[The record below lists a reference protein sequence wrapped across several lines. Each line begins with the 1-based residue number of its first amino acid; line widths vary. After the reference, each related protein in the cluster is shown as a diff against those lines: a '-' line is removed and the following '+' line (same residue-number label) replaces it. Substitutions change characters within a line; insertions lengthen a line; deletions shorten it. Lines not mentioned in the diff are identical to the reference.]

1 MNTTGWFRGV
11 SVALLLGGVLG
22 GCRPAAGPSEGLPR
36 VTVAHPEVRQLVD
49 EDDYNGWLQA
59 SQTVGVV
66 ARVRGHIQK
75 ICFKDGDMVK
85 KGDLLIQLDPRPFQT
100 TRDELLAQAKAL
112 DAKWDAAQ
120 KNVVR
125 TTELIKAKAIAQSD
139 YEQVVADAAA
149 YKAECDAKLEEA
161 ARAKLDLE
169 YAAITAPIGG
179 RIGRAMLTE
188 GNLVNAAGSEQVL
201 TSIVNSDPI
210 YVYFNVDERALQ
222 RYQQS
227 DLNQRDRKKASS
239 LRELELPFS
248 FGLDTEKDF
257 PHHGL
262 LDYVGNTVDQA
273 TGTIEVRGT
282 APNPSG
288 QLVSGSRVHV
298 RVPVSE
304 RYKALL
310 VPDTCVLTD
319 QDRRYVLVLG
329 KDNIILRRDI
339 TPGRLL
345 DDGMRIVLE
354 PPPGNQP
361 LTANDWVVTL
371 GLLRARVNDTVEPL
385 DANGNVVTPT
395 PNR

>member
-66 ARVRGHIQK
+66 ACVRGHIQK

-100 TRDELLAQAKAL
+100 SCDELLAQAKAL

-125 TTELIKAKAIAQSD
+125 TTELIKAKAISQSD

-304 RYKALL
+304 RVQGPAGARHLR
-310 VPDTCVLTD
+310 V
-319 QDRRYVLVLG
+319 DRPG
-329 KDNIILRRDI
+329 SPLRA
-339 TPGRLL
+339 GV
-345 DDGMRIVLE
+345 GQGQHH
-354 PPPGNQP
+354 PPPGHHAGP
-361 LTANDWVVTL
+361 PAGRRHED
-371 GLLRARVNDTVEPL
+371 RARAAAGEPAAHGQRL
-385 DANGNVVTPT
+385 GRDAGAATGG
-395 PNR
+395 